1 MMRRVRM
8 PANNSTLKVTLL
20 GTGTSTGIPLI
31 GCDCA
36 ACTSD
41 DPRDR
46 RTRCSCYI
54 EADGMGVLIDAGP
67 DFRRQ
72 ALREN
77 IRRVDALLVT
87 HHHFD
92 HIVGLDDL
100 RPLFIGNRRPIPC
113 ITQPETAAVFRRMF
127 PYIFGEHPYP
137 TAPRLALREVTGP
150 FLVQDRYQRNNAH
163 EPAESP
169 GAEPR
174 DLPDRGDPSD
184 LSDAAGEGRSLS
196 FVPVPLEHG
205 AMSAYGYRIRNFAY
219 LTDAHRIPDDSYQLL
234 EGVDVLVLDA
244 LRERPHPSHFTF
256 DRAIEAARRIGARE
270 TYFIHMTHDVVHADV
285 DAALP
290 EGVRLGYDGLSIN
303 ID

>member
-1 MMRRVRM
+1 
-8 PANNSTLKVTLL
+8 
-20 GTGTSTGIPLI
+20 
-31 GCDCA
+31 
-36 ACTSD
+36 
-41 DPRDR
+41 
-46 RTRCSCYI
+46 
-54 EADGMGVLIDAGP
+54 MGVLIDAGP

-72 ALREN
+72 ALRED

-113 ITQPETAAVFRRMF
+113 FTQPETAAVFRRMF
-127 PYIFGEHPYP
+127 PYIFGENPYP

-150 FLVQDRYQRNNAH
+150 FSVQDRYGSAWTGNVAGL
-163 EPAESP
+163 S

-174 DLPDRGDPSD
+174 DLPDRRRPSDPS
-184 LSDAAGEGRSLS
+184 SAAGEGRSLS

-205 AMSAYGYRIRNFAY
+205 EMSTYGYRIRNFAY

-244 LRERPHPSHFTF
+244 LRKRPHPSHFTF
-256 DRAIEAARRIGARE
+256 DRAVEAARRIGARE

-290 EGVRLGYDGLSIN
+290 DGVRLGYDGLSLI